1 MICIC
6 NLPKSN
12 VNWNLYPFPGQK
24 QDLRV
29 WLFYLYS
36 PKVPV
41 FFNPHPR
48 ICLLILERKRG
59 RERETSMW
67 KRNIDLLLPIHDPT
81 RDWTHNLR
89 MCPDWKWNPQI
100 FGVQDNTLPNWD
112 TQPSNF
118 FIYFNST
125 LILNPIMQ
133 NYHFYTIKT
142 HLHLVIYL
150 PCFFYYSFLL
160 ISLFFHLNS
169 FYFHLKNALSFSF
182 SVRLLMTSSLCLPE
196 KVFILPSF
204 LYFTFKH
211 NISENNSLNWQLY
224 SFSTLEILWDCL
236 LAFFLSFSYCC
247 TLKVIYLPSMTAH
260 KSFVFGFLQFL
271 HDELC

>member
-1 MICIC
+1 MSNGAGSGSREKNTGLPSPSLPEEPGASSLSMTGFWGGSYLTVAHTSAATLSERNSTQHKPSTLPLRAFHSPTLLVVKLETMICIC

-41 FFNPHPR
+41 FLNPHPR

-142 HLHLVIYL
+142 HLHLIIYL
-150 PCFFYYSFLL
+150 PCFFT
-160 ISLFFHLNS
+160 IH
-169 FYFHLKNALSFSF
+169 
-182 SVRLLMTSSLCLPE
+182 
-196 KVFILPSF
+196 SF
-204 LYFTFKH
+204 LYPYSSIWTPFT
-211 NISENNSLNWQLY
+211 
-224 SFSTLEILWDCL
+224 STWRMP
-236 LAFFLSFSYCC
+236 LAFPL
-247 TLKVIYLPSMTAH
+247 V
-260 KSFVFGFLQFL
+260 
-271 HDELC
+271 